1 VSKQVIAKK
10 LQIEDDL
17 TLDSERVIRNPDDT
31 WFIEYLAP
39 YYIITRDNQ
48 YLFASTQAGR
58 RPDRAFY
65 MVPEGY
71 KLGKGQRP
79 FDREIGLR
87 LYEVV
92 KRYLK
97 SCKVLVQEGIQG
109 EAGYKTG
116 LRIIFSLEN
125 PHTAYIAWMGLK
137 MVYPPEEGMEVQCW
151 NYIVPERL
159 PDDIVAE
166 IRVFWPDFDPDEPLT
181 LYDLTGV
188 ERDVRRVM
196 SLRVDYFGGAYKK
209 PNLTLVWNRGEA
221 DGLVSYH
228 AGTTEDRILKGL
240 SGTGKTT
247 LSVGSTLQQ
256 DDACLGKPC
265 YEGGKIARV
274 QIIGLE
280 AASFAKSEGLTEESP
295 EWPGL
300 MKSRESYPDGSHPIV
315 LAMNIDC
322 EGVEYRM
329 EEIAGHK
336 VKVPRQIPGERIG
349 SLQCTRYGKSGTTN
363 GRFIFKF
370 SELNPNWTPGLTKWL
385 KSECLSF
392 RRFDVME
399 PIFRVIDPTMAVALD
414 SACESIVTSAV
425 AGKVPGTRI
434 RSYAAT
440 DFMAREQSRQALAK
454 LRMYSDLGLGFDG
467 RLVFFIVNTGYVGEY
482 DIDGKQIR
490 VLDGSGESVVKID
503 EATGQPDLDAQG
515 TPRYVGQGEK
525 ITVADSKRLVDLVEH
540 RKIQSWITHPVF
552 GYLIPDPR
560 ELEEKHGMTDFRK
573 RFNLL
578 RFYTV
583 EQIIEFYRRD
593 IAERTEFLCTLFA
606 GQQGEADLRPVI
618 EVWERCEIPDPEVIR
633 AFYEEHYG

>member
-1 VSKQVIAKK
+1 MRGAVVPEE
-10 LQIEDDL
+10 IEDDL
-17 TLDSERVIRNPDDT
+17 VLDSERIIRNPDDA

-58 RPDRAFY
+58 RPDRVFY

-71 KLGKGQRP
+71 KLGKRQRP
-79 FDREIGLR
+79 FDREIGRR

-97 SCKVLVQEGIQG
+97 GCKVLVQEGIQG

-137 MVYPPEEGMEVQCW
+137 MVYPPEEGMGVQCW

-166 IRVFWPDFDPDEPLT
+166 IRTFWPEFDPDEPLT
-181 LYDLTGV
+181 LHDLTEM

-196 SLRVDYFGGAYKK
+196 SLRTDYFGGAFKK
-209 PNLTLVWNRGEA
+209 PNLTLVWNRGESE
-221 DGLVSYH
+221 GFISYH
-228 AGTTEDRILKGL
+228 GGATEDRILKGL

-247 LSVGSTLQQ
+247 LTVGPTLQQ
-256 DDACLGKPC
+256 DDACLGQPY
-265 YEGGKIARV
+265 YEHGKITKV
-274 QIIGLE
+274 QLIGLE
-280 AASFAKSEGLTEESP
+280 AASFAKSEGLVENSP

-300 MKSRESYPDGSHPIV
+300 MKSRETNADGSHPIV

-322 EGVEYRM
+322 EGVEYRL
-329 EEIAGHK
+329 EEIAGYM
-336 VKVPRQIPGERIG
+336 VKVPRQIPGEEIG
-349 SLQCTRYGKSGTTN
+349 SLQCTRYAKSSTTN

-370 SELNPNWTPGLTKWL
+370 SEVNPDWAPSLTKWL
-385 KSECLSF
+385 QSECLSF

-399 PIFRVIDPTMAVALD
+399 PIFRVIDPAMAVALD
-414 SACESIVTSAV
+414 SACESVITSAV
-425 AGKVPGTRI
+425 AGKVPGTRV

-440 DFMAREQSRQALAK
+440 DFMVGEQSCQALAK
-454 LRMYSDLGLGFDG
+454 LRMYSDLGLGPDG
-467 RLVFFIVNTGYVGEY
+467 RLLFFIVNTGYVGEY
-482 DIDGKQIR
+482 DIEGRQIR
-490 VLDGSGESVVKID
+490 VLDEKGKPIIRID
-503 EATGQPDLDAQG
+503 EATGQPDLDAKG
-515 TPRYVGQGEK
+515 TPRYVGRGEK

-540 RKIQSWITHPVF
+540 RKIKKWITHPVF
-552 GYLIPDPR
+552 GYLIPEPR
-560 ELEEKHGMTDFRK
+560 ELEERHGMANFRQ

-578 RFYTV
+578 RYYSP
-583 EQIIEFYRRD
+583 EQIIEFYKRD
-593 IAERTEFLCTLFA
+593 IAERTDFLRTLFA
-606 GQQGEADLRPVI
+606 GQTGEADLKPVI
-618 EVWERCEIPDPEVIR
+618 EVWERYEIPDPEAIR
-633 AFYEEHYG
+633 TFYEEH